1 MSWNTFKPFVK
12 ALVIAGVVAYS
23 LWACLPV
30 DQKIHLGLDLQG
42 GSRLLLQLSPSA
54 ASGPITSDIQAQT
67 RQVIDQRINSLGVTE
82 PEISNVGGD
91 RLLVEIPNLKNPD
104 EAEQLIKQVA
114 VLTYKIMPQDVNAK
128 AEQDLQILNNPKL
141 PGVTA
146 KQRAAAQAY
155 VEHGAYDASGPVVY
169 TGKELKGAQASYD
182 QSGNPNITFQTK
194 DPSKFANLTH
204 KEMGKLLAIFL
215 DERYVSAATIIG
227 EISDSGE
234 ITGQF
239 TQEQTTTL
247 ANELNA
253 GALPASITIIEKESI
268 GPTLGKIDLIQSLKA
283 SMLGLGLVLL
293 FMIAVYRLP
302 GLLADLALVI
312 YVIVM
317 LGILA
322 VSHATLTLP
331 GIAGFVLSIGMAVDA
346 NVLIFERI
354 KEELWNGKTMRA
366 SVRVGFSRA
375 FSAVFDSHFTTIVGA
390 GVLFML
396 GTGTVKGFAFTLF
409 WGTVV
414 SLVTAVFITRFFVDV
429 LVDNNLLS
437 APEFYG
443 VKSRRRWD
451 LRQDG
456 GPGVN
461 HVFPQAQLEYRRMV
475 PHRFGDLVPRSSRSV
490 LARWSITA
498 SRVVTASNRRT
509 CCAWVSPSPAVPKS
523 TSPSRNPSA
532 PMRSRL
538 RWPRSTWRMSASTPP
553 EPTASIS
560 RSRRR
565 PRLPTT
571 PSRSKMR

>member
-1 MSWNTFKPFVK
+1 
-12 ALVIAGVVAYS
+12 
-23 LWACLPV
+23 
-30 DQKIHLGLDLQG
+30 
-42 GSRLLLQLSPSA
+42 
-54 ASGPITSDIQAQT
+54 
-67 RQVIDQRINSLGVTE
+67 
-82 PEISNVGGD
+82 
-91 RLLVEIPNLKNPD
+91 
-104 EAEQLIKQVA
+104 
-114 VLTYKIMPQDVNAK
+114 
-128 AEQDLQILNNPKL
+128 
-141 PGVTA
+141 
-146 KQRAAAQAY
+146 
-155 VEHGAYDASGPVVY
+155 VY
-169 TGKELKGAQASYD
+169 TGKELKAAQASYD
-182 QSGNPNITFQTK
+182 QAGNPNITFQTK
-194 DPSKFANLTH
+194 DPSKFGKMTTANV
-204 KEMGKLLAIFL
+204 GKLLAIFL
-215 DERYVSAATIIG
+215 DGRYVSAATIQSPIF
-227 EISDSGE
+227 DSGE

-293 FMIAVYRLP
+293 FMIVVYRLP

-437 APEFYG
+437 APELYG
-443 VKSRRRWD
+443 VKSD
-451 LRQDG
+451 DVG
-456 GPGVN
+456 IFAKTGA
-461 HVFPQAQLEYRRMV
+461 QA
-475 PHRFGDLVPRSSRSV
+475 
-490 LARWSITA
+490 
-498 SRVVTASNRRT
+498 
-509 CCAWVSPSPAVPKS
+509 
-523 TSPSRNPSA
+523 
-532 PMRSRL
+532 
-538 RWPRSTWRMSASTPP
+538 
-553 EPTASIS
+553 
-560 RSRRR
+560 
-565 PRLPTT
+565 
-571 PSRSKMR
+571 